1 MKFTEMMELAKAGYK
16 PSEIAEMHKLQKE
29 ADPEEVPINQENDT
43 AKNTL
48 NTSAEPDKEEAPGEA
63 EAKPIEVNED
73 DYKTKYEEAMAEL
86 AKAQAANVSMNIE
99 SAKPDADKAIL
110 DIINRFR

>member
-43 AKNTL
+43 AKNT
-48 NTSAEPDKEEAPGEA
+48 SKAEESIEEEAPAEA
-63 EAKPIEVNED
+63 EAKPIEVVED
-73 DYKTKYEEAMAEL
+73 DFKKKYEEAMAEL
-86 AKAQAANVSMNIE
+86 AKAQAANVSKNIE
-99 SAKPDADKAIL
+99 SEKPDGDKAIM

>member
-16 PSEIAEMHKLQKE
+16 PSEIAEMHKLEKE
-29 ADPEEVPINQENDT
+29 ADPEEVPNNQNIDT
-43 AKNTL
+43 TKIPQK
-48 NTSAEPDKEEAPGEA
+48 AEEPIEEEAPAEA
-63 EAKPIEVNED
+63 ESKPIEVIED
-73 DYKTKYEEAMAEL
+73 DFKKKYEEAMVEL

>member
-1 MKFTEMMELAKAGYK
+1 MRFSEMMELAKAGYK
-16 PSEIAEMHKLQKE
+16 PGEIAEMHKLQKE

-43 AKNTL
+43 AKNT
-48 NTSAEPDKEEAPGEA
+48 SKVEEPIEVEAPAEA

-73 DYKTKYEEAMAEL
+73 DFKKKYEEAMAEL

>member
-29 ADPEEVPINQENDT
+29 ADPEEVPTNQENDT
-43 AKNTL
+43 AKNT
-48 NTSAEPDKEEAPGEA
+48 SKAEEPIEEAPEEA

-73 DYKTKYEEAMAEL
+73 DFKKKYEEAMAEL
-86 AKAQAANVSMNIE
+86 AKLQAANVSKNIQE
-99 SAKPDADKAIL
+99 DKSNDNSLVDIL
-110 DIINRFR
+110 HNYIN